1 MINSLYPTRPKVRA
15 QRLSLAAK
23 VLAKLI
29 IQQIERAQHKLM
41 GRRCPRC
48 PRPRPLAMITVLI
61 NFDDFQ
67 HH

>member
-15 QRLSLAAK
+15 QHLSLAAK

-41 GRRCPRC
+41 GRRY
-48 PRPRPLAMITVLI
+48 PRPCPLAMITVLI

>member
-15 QRLSLAAK
+15 KHLSLAAK
-23 VLAKLI
+23 VLLKLI

-41 GRRCPRC
+41 GRRR
-48 PRPRPLAMITVLI
+48 RRRPLAMITVLI